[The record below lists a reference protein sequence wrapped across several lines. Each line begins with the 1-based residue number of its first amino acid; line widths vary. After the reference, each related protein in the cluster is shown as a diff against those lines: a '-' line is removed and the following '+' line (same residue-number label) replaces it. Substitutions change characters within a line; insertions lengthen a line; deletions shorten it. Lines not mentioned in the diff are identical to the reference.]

1 MATTRSKPPLCSI
14 AATASAGRPTG
25 TATPTFG
32 GLQSGTGLLLDMGR
46 SVTVTS
52 ARIQL
57 GPAAGGAIEL
67 RAGSSASLRRLHIVA
82 RAANPGGSLTVPA
95 SSPISARYL
104 LIWFTALPPDSTG
117 TYQATIYRVRL
128 LGTS

>member
-1 MATTRSKPPLCSI
+1 VLDRSDSI
-14 AATASAGRPTG
+14 GWHSDWYRTA
-25 TATPTFG
+25 TFG
-32 GLQSGTGLLLDMGR
+32 GLQSGTGLLLDMGK

-57 GPAAGGAIEL
+57 GPAAGGVIEV
-67 RAGSSASLRRLHIVA
+67 RAGNSASVRQLRVVA
-82 RAANPGGSLTVPA
+82 RVANPGGSLTVPV
-95 SSPISARYL
+95 SSPVSARYL
-104 LIWFTALPPDSTG
+104 LIWFTALPPDSAG